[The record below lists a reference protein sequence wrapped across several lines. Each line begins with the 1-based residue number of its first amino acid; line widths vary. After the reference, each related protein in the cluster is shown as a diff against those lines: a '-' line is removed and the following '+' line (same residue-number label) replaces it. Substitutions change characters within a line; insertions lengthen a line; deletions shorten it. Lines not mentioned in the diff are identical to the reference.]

1 MTSKVELANIALA
14 NIRAQSINSFGE
26 ASLNGQ
32 YVRLFYPKVLKS
44 MLTDHNWSFGRK
56 EKPLARLSNEELFD
70 YAYVYQYPSDCL
82 RLNYLKSPVNKID
95 LADNGFVFRPEYYD
109 NNPFNDESARR
120 LRIPHAVR
128 NIDGNRVI
136 GANEPDLWI
145 DYRAFVDDPNK
156 YDASFIDAF
165 TWRLGSELAIPIIGG
180 DVGRAERQNCL
191 AVASEMTSIA
201 MAEDMNQNDTGMEGG
216 IAESDFILSRN

>member
-14 NIRAQSINSFGE
+14 NIRAQSINDFGE
-26 ASLNGQ
+26 ASLNAQ
-32 YVRLFYPKVLKS
+32 YVRIFYPKSLKS
-44 MLTDHNWSFGRK
+44 VQTMHDWNFGNK
-56 EKPLARLSNEELFD
+56 EKPLARLSDVELFD

-82 RLNYLKSPVNKID
+82 RLNYLKSPVNKVD

-109 NNPFNDESARR
+109 TNPFNDESARR
-120 LRIPHAVR
+120 LRIPYAVK
-128 NIDGNRVI
+128 NVDGNRVI

-191 AVASEMTSIA
+191 AVATEMMRVAI
-201 MAEDMNQNDTGMEGG
+201 AEDLNQNDNGMTGG
-216 IAESDFILSRN
+216 IAESESILVRG